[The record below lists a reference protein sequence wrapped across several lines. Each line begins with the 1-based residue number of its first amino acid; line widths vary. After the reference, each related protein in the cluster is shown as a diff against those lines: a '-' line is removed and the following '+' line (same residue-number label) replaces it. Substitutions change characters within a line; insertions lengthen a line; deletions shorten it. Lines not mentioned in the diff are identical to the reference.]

1 MKEQSKLMST
11 STSGFAQVNGT
22 RLYYEMAGEGYP
34 LVLMHGGI
42 MDSTMWDDQFEAFAQ
57 RYRVIRYDLR
67 GFGQSDLPFGPEP
80 ISMRGDLRAL
90 LAFLGIDRANVL
102 GISMAGSIAIDFTLD
117 YPDMVNTL
125 ILVAPGVNGYDYDSI
140 ESEDEKAMFKEI
152 EAAFESNDLEHAVEL
167 ETCAWVDGPHR
178 TPEQVDPQVRKRA
191 YNMNLQNNRRSVGI
205 EWPATQKL
213 TPPAIE
219 RLAEIRVPTLLI
231 IGDGDVHEQVTLI
244 DVLATKIPG
253 AQKAVMQGVAHV
265 PNMERPAEFNQLV
278 LDFFKTV

>member
-22 RLYYEMAGEGYP
+22 RLYYEVAGEGYP

-42 MDSTMWDDQFEAFAQ
+42 MDNTMWDDQFEAFAQ
-57 RYRVIRYDLR
+57 RYRVIRFDLR
-67 GFGQSDLPFGPEP
+67 GFGQSDLPVGPEP

-90 LAFLGIDRANVL
+90 LEFLSIDKANVL

-117 YPDMVNTL
+117 YPDMVNAL
-125 ILVAPGVNGYDYDSI
+125 ILVAPGVNGYNSDSAQ
-140 ESEDEKAMFKEI
+140 SEDEKAMFQEI

-167 ETCAWVDGPHR
+167 ETRAWVDGPLR

-191 YNMNLQNNRRSVGI
+191 YNMNLQNNRRALGI
-205 EWPATQKL
+205 EWPASQNL

-231 IGDGDVHEQVTLI
+231 IGDGDVREQVTLI
-244 DVLATKIPG
+244 DILATKIPS
-253 AQKAVMQGVAHV
+253 AQKAVMHGVAHV

-278 LDFFKTV
+278 LDFLKMV